1 MRRRSGRGVLRFSAM
16 WTVLLFLAAVE
27 SPVSFHR
34 EVAAVLAFA
43 CNRCHGDQ
51 GAAGGLDT
59 RTYRSLLLGGTLGP
73 AVIPGDVER
82 SPLLVFVEGR
92 RGREHRMPLGE
103 APLPASE
110 IGVLRRWIAG
120 GAQEDA
126 NAAQP
131 VSLRTRRV
139 RVRRGERLTIKAES
153 PSRAYLEVL
162 LTGSGGKRFL
172 HREAA
177 PTRGGR
183 LSWTLQVER
192 GWPRTIDVELRIAY
206 ADRYPAGS
214 RLSVRVA
221 ERAPVTN
228 HLPPR

>member
-1 MRRRSGRGVLRFSAM
+1 
-16 WTVLLFLAAVE
+16 
-27 SPVSFHR
+27 
-34 EVAAVLAFA
+34 
-43 CNRCHGDQ
+43 
-51 GAAGGLDT
+51 
-59 RTYRSLLLGGTLGP
+59 
-73 AVIPGDVER
+73 
-82 SPLLVFVEGR
+82 
-92 RGREHRMPLGE
+92 MPLGE
-103 APLPASE
+103 APLPPSE

-126 NAAQP
+126 DAAQP
-131 VSLRTRRV
+131 VSLRTRHV
-139 RVRRGERLTIKAES
+139 RVRRGERLTIEAES

-162 LTGSGGKRFL
+162 LTGSGGKRLL

-177 PTRGGR
+177 PSRGGR

-206 ADRYPAGS
+206 ADLYPAGS
-214 RLSVRVA
+214 RLSVKVA